1 MNQSSQLDPAE
12 RDELTRMLPPPG
24 DPELTADRHLLLK
37 DAFVQQIT
45 EASAARSRRRLAL
58 LATPV
63 AAAVLV
69 AAIGG
74 GTVLN
79 RHMSGEATAVNS
91 PIVAV
96 AAGDATG
103 VAPLMERVALVAGE
117 RPRVTLGKDDYV
129 YIKSKVAWLVFAK
142 DGGSGPKEAGVD
154 PQVLDEVHSREV
166 WVPASQGSEGLI
178 RERGEMFGSVG
189 APPNSRYAD
198 LPTDPAALL
207 KQVYADTQGQGNSP
221 DYAAFDFLG
230 EALRESLLPPQV
242 AAAIYRA
249 AAMIPGV
256 VLVADSVDA
265 EGRHGVAVAR
275 TDEFGERR
283 EWIFNATTFEYLGE
297 RSYLVRDTETG
308 KAGMLTAT
316 TAVLERGVVH
326 QKGDLPK

>member
-1 MNQSSQLDPAE
+1 MNRSSQLDPAE
-12 RDELTRMLPPPG
+12 RAELTRLLPPPG
-24 DPELTADRHLLLK
+24 DPELATDRHRLLK
-37 DAFVQQIT
+37 DAFLQQIT
-45 EASAARSRRRLAL
+45 EPRAAGSRRRLAL
-58 LATPV
+58 LAAPV
-63 AAAVLV
+63 AVAVLA
-69 AAIGG
+69 AAIVG

-79 RHMSGEATAVNS
+79 RRTSGEGTIMTS

-96 AAGDATG
+96 VAGDATG
-103 VAPLMERVALVAGE
+103 VAPLLERVALAAGKK
-117 RPRVTLGKDDYV
+117 PRVTLASDEYV
-129 YIKSKVAWLVFAK
+129 YVRSKVAWLVFAG
-142 DGGSGPKEAGVD
+142 DVRSAPKQAGVD
-154 PQVLDEVHSREV
+154 AQVLDDVHSREV
-166 WVPASQGSEGLI
+166 WLPVSRGSEGLV
-178 RERGEMFGSVG
+178 REHGETFGLSG
-189 APPNSRYAD
+189 GPPNSRYAD

-207 KQVYADTQGQGNSP
+207 KKVYADTRGQGNSP
-221 DYAAFDFLG
+221 DGAAFAFLG

-249 AAMIPGV
+249 AATIPGV

-297 RSYLVRDTETG
+297 RSYLVRDTRTG

-326 QKGDLPK
+326 RKGERPR